1 MNNATK
7 VQFCCTFFKLWPHFF
22 CRNVQKEFSL
32 FKWNLQRWE
41 KMLRFKVM
49 YEGECGLFKGLKL
62 GNIWQSSFLRLQPWQ
77 SIPHHL
83 KYLLFLEILATLAIP
98 YQLKYLTSIIIE
110 WTLEINFSAKEEEK
124 WTWNKSKKETSRSQW
139 LNSFVFSKI
148 FQCVCWMWLQI
159 YILIDFGFILFDF
172 GSTYWIF
179 DFVFILFDFPTLFAA
194 LSSRLCVCASPGEL
208 SSTIITYHRDLFL
221 IVFVLFV
228 FVIFGFVFVLLI
240 FSGFIFVHFFWAR
253 NAGYHH
259 IYR

>member
-1 MNNATK
+1 
-7 VQFCCTFFKLWPHFF
+7 
-22 CRNVQKEFSL
+22 
-32 FKWNLQRWE
+32 
-41 KMLRFKVM
+41 MLRFKVK

-124 WTWNKSKKETSRSQW
+124 WTWNKSKKETRRSQW

-148 FQCVCWMWLQI
+148 FQCVCCMWLQI
-159 YILIDFGFILFDF
+159 YINWFWFYIIWLWVDILNIWFWFGLSFDF
-172 GSTYWIF
+172 GLTYWIF
-179 DFVFILFDFPTLFAA
+179 DFDFNFDFILFDFPTLFAA

-228 FVIFGFVFVLLI
+228 FVIFLFPFVLLI

-259 IYR
+259 IYLSQG